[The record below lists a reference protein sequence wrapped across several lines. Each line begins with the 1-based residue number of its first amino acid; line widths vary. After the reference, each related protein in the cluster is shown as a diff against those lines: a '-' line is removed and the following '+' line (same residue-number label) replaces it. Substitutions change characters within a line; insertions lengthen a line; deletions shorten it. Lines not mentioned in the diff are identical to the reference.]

1 MVPGASLL
9 APLTPRSVWGG
20 GSPCR
25 GLAAGAGHPVQCSVP
40 LWWQTGR
47 RPRAEELQ
55 AASRAGGLRGCV
67 WSCSWGGGSGPLCPQ
82 LAPSS
87 GARSVTGLG
96 VPLPHPASPAGDP
109 HPAPD
114 PPALLRALGSGCQPG
129 GSRFRASGKTEGSC
143 GRLPPCPGCR
153 VGLSSTFGSF
163 PPDLERA
170 GLGFCSALQS
180 CVQAWRGTWGSTGA
194 VGGQG
199 HGCCSCLCVG
209 RGADSGEEATRS
221 FGWAEDIPR
230 PAVRYVRAARFP
242 SAWDVMFFSNSCCFA
257 CFKRP
262 EGNL

>member
-9 APLTPRSVWGG
+9 APLTPRSVGGG

-40 LWWQTGR
+40 LWWQAGR

-114 PPALLRALGSGCQPG
+114 APALLRAVGSGCQPR
-129 GSRFRASGKTEGSC
+129 GSRRGASGKTEGSC
-143 GRLPPCPGCR
+143 GRLPPCPPPGWAEQHLWKLAPRPGKGRFGVLLCFAELCAGLEGHLGEHRGC
-153 VGLSSTFGSF
+153 G
-163 PPDLERA
+163 RA
-170 GLGFCSALQS
+170 GARLLLG
-180 CVQAWRGTWGSTGA
+180 
-194 VGGQG
+194 
-199 HGCCSCLCVG
+199 LCVG
-209 RGADSGEEATRS
+209 HGADS
-221 FGWAEDIPR
+221 
-230 PAVRYVRAARFP
+230 
-242 SAWDVMFFSNSCCFA
+242 
-257 CFKRP
+257 
-262 EGNL
+262 